1 MKEGL
6 QMIILDMEQG
16 VMGGT
21 RYSQNQW
28 QVGPWN
34 QIIQPQRAAREDS
47 VADREVLKLVK
58 VIRR

>member
-1 MKEGL
+1 
-6 QMIILDMEQG
+6 MIILDMEQG